1 MQPSLTLA
9 QLPLNQPAVVE
20 RITGPQPFVRRLLS
34 LGVAPGCDV
43 RVVRQAPLGDPIQVE
58 IGRLQLSIRRVEAG
72 QVLLQARS

>member
-20 RITGPQPFVRRLLS
+20 RITGSQPFVRRLLS

-43 RVVRQAPLGDPIQVE
+43 RVVRFAPLGDPIQVK
-58 IGRLQLSIRRVEAG
+58 IGHLQLSIPRGEVG
-72 QVLLQARS
+72 QGLLQSP